1 MAIGNTWPEVMI
13 RAYEVAMRRRV
24 KSAVDGKKQDW
35 RGIMTQQAFLLA
47 SHFDG
52 RQDYR
57 PYVMDY

>member
-1 MAIGNTWPEVMI
+1 
-13 RAYEVAMRRRV
+13 MRRRV